1 MIIDVHCHYSPT
13 RGQQVSAFIQTL
25 GKMWGIEKPISDIQH
40 YFSKFEGDTYYDKLV
55 EEMDR
60 SGVDVSVLFFFDNID
75 RGENDEQVLKRN
87 RHLANIEKRHPERI
101 ISFASIDP
109 RRKRA
114 PDLFRTCIADHRL
127 RGLKWHPDNGYYPNR
142 PEAYRVLEVAE
153 ELDVPLL
160 THTGP
165 LPPGFRSKH
174 SHPIH
179 LDDVALD
186 FPKLKIIAAHMGDMW
201 WRDWVAIAKYKK
213 NIYGDLAMWQLMAG
227 RELGRFRRVLREII
241 DDVGVEQVLFASD
254 APALEPLVSNGRWVE
269 ILRALPDDSSDGIK
283 FTEKEVVAILGGNA
297 ASILNLD

>member
-1 MIIDVHCHYSPT
+1 MC
-13 RGQQVSAFIQTL
+13 
-25 GKMWGIEKPISDIQH
+25 GIEKPIGDLQH
-40 YFSKFEGDTYYDKLV
+40 YFSKFVGDTNYDKFV
-55 EEMDR
+55 EEMGR
-60 SGVDVSVLFFFDNID
+60 SGVDVSVLFFFDNIGD
-75 RGENDEQVLKRN
+75 GEDDEQMLKLNKR
-87 RHLANIEKRHPERI
+87 LANIEKRHPERI

-109 RRKRA
+109 RRKKA
-114 PDLFRTCIADHRL
+114 PDLFRTCIEEYRL
-127 RGLKWHPDNGYYPNR
+127 RGLKWHPDNGYNPNS

-201 WRDWVAIAKYKK
+201 WRDWVAITKYKK

-227 RELGRFRRVLREII
+227 RDLGRFRQILREII

-254 APALEPLVSNGRWVE
+254 APCFEPLVSNRRWVE
-269 ILRALPDDSSDGIK
+269 ILRTLPDDSPDGIM
-283 FTEKEVVAILGGNA
+283 FTEKEVEAILGGNA
-297 ASILNLD
+297 ARILNLE

>member
-1 MIIDVHCHYSPT
+1 MIVDVHCHWATAFSPE
-13 RGQQVSAFIQTL
+13 VSSFVYRL
-25 GKMWGIEKPISDIQH
+25 GKSWGIEKPISDIQH
-40 YFSKFEGDTYYDKLV
+40 YFNKFEGDTNYDELV

-60 SGVDVSVLFFFDNID
+60 SGVDVSVLFLSDNIG
-75 RGENDEQVLKRN
+75 RGQNDEQVLERN
-87 RHLANIEKRHPERI
+87 KHLANIEKRHRGRI

-109 RRKRA
+109 RRQEA
-114 PDLFRTCIADHRL
+114 PNLFRTCIEDYHL
-127 RGLKWHPDNGYYPNR
+127 RGLKWHTDNGYYPNS
-142 PEAYRVLEVAE
+142 PEAYQVLEVAE
-153 ELDVPLL
+153 ELGVPLL

-227 RELGRFRRVLREII
+227 RDLGRFRRVLREII

-254 APALEPLVSNGRWVE
+254 MPVLEPLVSNRRWVE
-269 ILRALPDDSSDGIK
+269 TLRALPDDSSDGIK
-283 FTEKEVVAILGGNA
+283 FNEKEVEAILGGNA
-297 ASILNLD
+297 AQLLNL

>member
-1 MIIDVHCHYSPT
+1 MIIDAHCHYFRSFD
-13 RGQQVSAFIQTL
+13 QLSSFIHTF
-25 GKMWGIEKPISDIQH
+25 GKMWGIEKPIGDLQH
-40 YFSKFEGDTYYDKLV
+40 YFSTWVGDTNYDKLV

-75 RGENDEQVLKRN
+75 EGENDEQVLKLN
-87 RHLANIEKRHPERI
+87 KHLANIEERHPERI

-109 RRKRA
+109 RRKKA
-114 PDLFRTCIADHRL
+114 SDLFRTCIEDHRL
-127 RGLKWHPDNGYYPNR
+127 RGLKWHPDDGYYPNS

-165 LPPGFRSKH
+165 LPGWRSKY

-186 FPKLKIIAAHMGDMW
+186 FPKLKIIAAHMGDTW

-213 NIYGDLAMWQLMAG
+213 NIYGDLAIWQLMAG
-227 RELGRFRRVLREII
+227 RELGKFRRILREII
-241 DDVGVEQVLFASD
+241 DDVGVKQVLFASD
-254 APALEPLVSNGRWVE
+254 MPCFEPLVSNRRWVE
-269 ILRALPDDSSDGIK
+269 ILRALPDDSPDGIK
-283 FTEKEVVAILGGNA
+283 FTEKEVEAILGGNA
-297 ASILNLD
+297 ASILNLV